1 MKKENIQ
8 FSKAANL
15 KPSTKEVCAVRCQ
28 FNDKDLSC
36 NDIVIV
42 DTPSFH
48 TDLHKNNSASG
59 EDVLKQWVG
68 EK

>member
-1 MKKENIQ
+1 MKKENDQ
-8 FSKAANL
+8 FIRPANL
-15 KPSTKEVCAVRCQ
+15 KPTTKEVCAVRCQ

-48 TDLHKNNSASG
+48 TDLHKNNSTNE
-59 EDVLKQWVG
+59 EDVLKRWVG